1 MCALKCSDDG
11 FDSEPGVLHLRLD
24 MLLGGTSV
32 WHWGHHTSH
41 PHHHGSHLWIPSC
54 LRTLSH
60 PKPSFSSFCNIQCSL
75 FMSLIMWRV
84 WKVFENLCA
93 HLKPSLTLFS
103 YIFTVEWDRAGG
115 LFDAHGGFKSLH
127 AWSRDIE
134 GAKTQRFIFES
145 HEWCRHLNLI
155 ASTLCI
161 GCIASL
167 FFSFFD
173 LLKCWQCREF

>member
-1 MCALKCSDDG
+1 MTALTVSLAYFIYDSICCLVELP
-11 FDSEPGVLHLRLD
+11 FDIEVTIHHILTITGLIFGYLRAY
-24 MLLGGTSV
+24 V
-32 WHWGHHTSH
+32 RC
-41 PHHHGSHLWIPSC
+41 P
-54 LRTLSH
+54 TLSLR
-60 PKPSFSSFCNIQCSL
+60 FLL
-75 FMSLIMWRV
+75 FAIFNVLYLSLIMWHV

-103 YIFTVEWDRAGG
+103 YLCTVEWDRAGG

-173 LLKCWQCREF
+173 LLKCWQCCEV